1 MRSYY
6 SSALVSSAPYKGFL
20 TADVMLTFWVA
31 ELSYSGGTDGNVVRE
46 EVQKSVIQL
55 GSEIWIL

>member
-1 MRSYY
+1 M
-6 SSALVSSAPYKGFL
+6 GFL

-55 GSEIWIL
+55 GSEISWIL